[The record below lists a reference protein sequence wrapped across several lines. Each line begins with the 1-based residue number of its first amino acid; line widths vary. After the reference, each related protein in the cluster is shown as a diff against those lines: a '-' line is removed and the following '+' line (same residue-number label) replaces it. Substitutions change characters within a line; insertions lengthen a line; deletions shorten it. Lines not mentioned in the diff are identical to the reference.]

1 MINTRAPD
9 GANKWKYELSSIKN
23 SAQNKMITLNKY
35 RAHVVWFL
43 LCSTDCSSTVGKR
56 EALMDEGSPRHPLP
70 LNPTTKANLSW
81 WSTRNCKTR
90 SWYTLNQLPT
100 YIVDDWDTKFEISR
114 CVASLSNNSV
124 QFLSWLYHNWSMELS
139 DIQIIWLKHAP

>member
-1 MINTRAPD
+1 M
-9 GANKWKYELSSIKN
+9 
-23 SAQNKMITLNKY
+23 
-35 RAHVVWFL
+35 
-43 LCSTDCSSTVGKR
+43 LCSTDCSSTVGEK
-56 EALMDEGSPRHPLP
+56 GSLDGWRLPRHPLP

-100 YIVDDWDTKFEISR
+100 YIVDDWDTNIEISR

-139 DIQIIWLKHAP
+139 DLQIVWLKHSPYTLQVYNYQTCALDQWVAWTGQQHYVLILNPCIYNNQI